1 MKERRREGRKQ
12 NRRQHKGGGRKE
24 VVCVPVLRSGVT
36 GGRKE
41 GRLAGFRIR
50 RIDKVTA
57 CVEKERKEK
66 KRRLRMAI
74 LVQETVKERKIGG
87 G

>member
-1 MKERRREGRKQ
+1 MCPRTKKWR
-12 NRRQHKGGGRKE
+12 
-24 VVCVPVLRSGVT
+24 T

-41 GRLAGFRIR
+41 GRLAGYRIR

-74 LVQETVKERKIGG
+74 LVQETVKERRRRDEDDHLHSEEGKREMKVLKDAGSE
-87 G
+87 